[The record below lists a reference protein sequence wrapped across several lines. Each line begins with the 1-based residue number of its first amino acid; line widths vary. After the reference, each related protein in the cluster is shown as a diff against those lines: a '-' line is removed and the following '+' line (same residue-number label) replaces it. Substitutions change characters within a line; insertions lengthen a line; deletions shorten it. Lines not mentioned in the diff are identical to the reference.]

1 MKLLKLSYNPHI
13 RYGTAIALGISCAGT
28 SYVDAIQMLEPMLT
42 DNVDYVR

>member
-28 SYVDAIQMLEPMLT
+28 SYVDAI
-42 DNVDYVR
+42 